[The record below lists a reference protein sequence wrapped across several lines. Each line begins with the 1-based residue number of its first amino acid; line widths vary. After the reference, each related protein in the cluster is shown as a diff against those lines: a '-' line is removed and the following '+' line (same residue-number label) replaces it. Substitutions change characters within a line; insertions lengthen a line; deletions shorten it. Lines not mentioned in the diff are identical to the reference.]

1 MSVPSTEGVE
11 LRFLGVRGRRL
22 AKLWRYFLPQIGPS
36 WKLLGGAIACGLGAV
51 AMQLLRP
58 WPLKLVFDR
67 ILLPTEAGGLAVGLL
82 DGLSSDRLLM
92 ALCAGLLGIALVW
105 GLLSYGQVFLTA
117 RAGQGLVFGLRE
129 RAHAHLQR
137 LSLGFHQRRRKGD
150 LLMRLTGDINV
161 LRDMM
166 VDALVQGVTA
176 VLLLGTM
183 LTLLLVMDWR
193 LALVVVALLPALA
206 ATTFRFSGRIRE
218 AAQRQ
223 RKQEGRIASAVSET
237 LHGVRLIQA
246 FSAERVRDKL
256 FRRGNRRS
264 LRAGLRTTRL
274 EASMARII
282 ELLLAAGTAAVFWY
296 GVRRVQAGALS
307 AGDLLVFISYAHSSF
322 KPLRRLARVS
332 SRTAKAVVC
341 AGRVRELLREPAE
354 VRDRPG
360 AKALR
365 RCRGEIRFDRVRF
378 AYPGGDR
385 VLNRIDLAVEPG
397 SFVGIV
403 GPSGAGKSTLLA
415 LLLRLFDPQ
424 RGRVRID
431 GKDIRRYRLASLRA
445 QMAVVMQEPFLFG
458 DTVRENLA
466 FGRPG
471 ASEIEVVRAAKLADA
486 YGFVARL
493 PEGIDTPI
501 SEAGTSLSAGQRQ
514 RLAIARAFLRQ
525 APILLLDEPA
535 TGLDAASERKVAAAL
550 DRLRADRTTLMVSHK
565 LAAVSA
571 ADQIL
576 VVDRGR
582 IRERGDHAGL
592 LAAGGW
598 YARTW
603 RAQEAAHVSAGERL
617 RPALATA
624 ARRAG

>member
-1 MSVPSTEGVE
+1 MSDPATNRVE
-11 LRFLGVRGRRL
+11 LRFLGVRSRRL
-22 AKLWRYFLPQIGPS
+22 GKLWRYFLPQVAPQ
-36 WKLLGGAIACGLGAV
+36 WRLLGGAVACGIGAV

-67 ILLPTEAGGLAVGLL
+67 ILLPGGPGRLDLPVLA
-82 DGLSSDRLLM
+82 GLSDDRLLL
-92 ALCAGLLGIALVW
+92 ALCAGLLGIALLW

-117 RAGQGLVFGLRE
+117 RAGQAMVYALRE

-166 VDALVQGVTA
+166 VDAMVQGVTA

-183 LTLLLVMDWR
+183 LAILLAMDWR
-193 LALVVVALLPALA
+193 LAVVVMALLPALA
-206 ATTFRFSGRIRE
+206 ATTFRFSGRIRA

-223 RKQEGRIASAVSET
+223 RKQEGRIAAAVSET

-246 FSAERVRDKL
+246 FGGERFRDKL

-274 EASMARII
+274 EASMARLV

-332 SRTAKAVVC
+332 SRTAKAMVC
-341 AGRVRELLREPAE
+341 AGRVRELLREPLE
-354 VRDRPG
+354 VRDRPD
-360 AKALR
+360 AKRLR
-365 RCRGEIRFDRVRF
+365 RCRGAIELDRVRF
-378 AYPGGDR
+378 AYPGGGR
-385 VLNRIDLAVEPG
+385 VLNRVDLAVEPG

-424 RGRVRID
+424 RGRVRLD
-431 GKDIRRYRLASLRA
+431 GKDLRRYRLSSLRE

-458 DTVRENLA
+458 DTVRENIT
-466 FGRPG
+466 FGRPD
-471 ASEIEVVRAAKLADA
+471 ASEIDILRAAKQAEA
-486 YGFVARL
+486 YRFIARL
-493 PEGIDTPI
+493 PEGIDTSI
-501 SEAGTSLSAGQRQ
+501 AEAGASLSAGQRQ

-535 TGLDAASERKVAAAL
+535 TGLDAAAEGKVLAAL
-550 DRLRADRTTLMVSHK
+550 ERLRADRTTLMVSHK
-565 LAAVSA
+565 LSAVSA
-571 ADQIL
+571 ADQI
-576 VVDRGR
+576 VVVRRGR
-582 IRERGDHAGL
+582 IRERGDHASL

-603 RAQEAAHVSAGERL
+603 RAQETMGRPGETPL
-617 RPALATA
+617 RPAATA
-624 ARRAG
+624 ARRVV

>member
-1 MSVPSTEGVE
+1 MRGPSAER
-11 LRFLGVRGRRL
+11 LDFKILGVRGERL
-22 AKLWRYFLPQIGPS
+22 VKLWRYFLPLISPH
-36 WKLLGGAIACGLGAV
+36 WRMLAGAIACGLGAV
-51 AMQLLRP
+51 GMQLLRP

-67 ILLPTEAGGLAVGLL
+67 ILLPTEASRLEVPLVE
-82 DGLSSDRLLM
+82 GLSSEQLLM
-92 ALCAGLLGIALVW
+92 VLCGGLLGIALLW
-105 GLLSYGQVFLTA
+105 GLLSYGQIFLTA

-166 VDALVQGVTA
+166 VDALIQGVTA
-176 VLLLGTM
+176 FLLLSAM
-183 LTLLLVMDWR
+183 LAILLAMEWR
-193 LALVVVALLPALA
+193 LALVVVALLPPLA

-218 AAQRQ
+218 AATRQ

-246 FSAERVRDKL
+246 FSGERFRDKL
-256 FRRGNRRS
+256 FQRGNRRS

-274 EASMARII
+274 EASMARLI

-296 GVRRVQAGALS
+296 GVRRVQTGALS

-341 AGRVRELLREPAE
+341 AGRVRELLREPVE

-360 AKALR
+360 AKRLR
-365 RCRGEIRFDRVRF
+365 RCTGAIEFSRVRF
-378 AYPGGDR
+378 AYSGGDR
-385 VLNRIDLAVEPG
+385 VLNRVELKVEPG

-403 GPSGAGKSTLLA
+403 GPSGAGKSTLLS

-424 RGRVRID
+424 RGRIRLD
-431 GKDIRRYRLASLRA
+431 GKDLRRYRLDSLRA

-458 DTVRENLA
+458 DTVRENIG

-471 ASEIEVVRAAKLADA
+471 ASEIEILRAAKQAEA
-486 YGFVARL
+486 YSFIARL
-493 PEGIDTPI
+493 PEGLDTPI
-501 SEAGTSLSAGQRQ
+501 AEAGASLSAGQRQ
-514 RLAIARAFLRQ
+514 RLAIARAFLRS

-535 TGLDAASERKVAAAL
+535 TGLDAGAEGKVLSAL
-550 DRLRADRTTLMVSHK
+550 DRLRVDRTTLMVSHK
-565 LAAVSA
+565 LSAVSA

-576 VVDRGR
+576 VVRRGR
-582 IRERGDHAGL
+582 IQESGDHAGL

-603 RAQEAAHVSAGERL
+603 RAQAAQFPDARQEPPVL
-617 RPALATA
+617 LAA

>member
-1 MSVPSTEGVE
+1 VIGRRQERLD
-11 LRFLGVRGRRL
+11 LRVLGVRGRRL
-22 AKLWRYFLPQIGPS
+22 AKLWRYFLPQIAPH
-36 WKLLGGAIACGLGAV
+36 WRMLAGAIACGLGAV
-51 AMQLLRP
+51 GMQLLRP

-67 ILLPTEAGGLAVGLL
+67 ILLPTAGGSPEASFF
-82 DGLSSDRLLM
+82 DGLSSDGLL
-92 ALCAGLLGIALVW
+92 AVLCAGLLGIALLW
-105 GLLSYGQVFLTA
+105 GLLSYGQIFLTA

-166 VDALVQGVTA
+166 VDALVQGVSAT
-176 VLLLGTM
+176 LLLATM
-183 LTLLLVMDWR
+183 LTILVSMDWR
-193 LALVVVALLPALA
+193 LALVVAALLPPLTVTA
-206 ATTFRFSGRIRE
+206 FRFSGRIRE

-223 RKQEGRIASAVSET
+223 RKQEGRIAAAVSET
-237 LHGVRLIQA
+237 LHGMRLIQA
-246 FSAERVRDKL
+246 FGGARFRDKR
-256 FRRGNRRS
+256 FRYGNRRS

-274 EASMARII
+274 EASMARLI
-282 ELLLAAGTAAVFWY
+282 EVLLAAGTAAVFWY

-307 AGDLLVFISYAHSSF
+307 AGDLLVFISYAQSSF

-341 AGRVRELLREPAE
+341 AGRVRELLREPVE
-354 VRDRPG
+354 VHDRPD
-360 AKALR
+360 AKRLR
-365 RCRGEIRFDRVRF
+365 HCRGAIEFRRVRF
-378 AYPGGDR
+378 SYAEGGR
-385 VLNRIDLAVEPG
+385 VLNRIDLTVRSG

-403 GPSGAGKSTLLA
+403 GPSGAGKSTVLG

-424 RGRVRID
+424 RGRIRLD
-431 GKDIRRYRLASLRA
+431 GKDLRRYRLESLRS
-445 QMAVVMQEPFLFG
+445 QIGVVMQEPFLFG
-458 DTVRENLA
+458 DTVRENIA
-466 FGRPG
+466 FGRPA
-471 ASEIEVVRAAKLADA
+471 ASEIEILRAAKLADA

-493 PEGIDTPI
+493 PEGLDTPI
-501 SEAGTSLSAGQRQ
+501 AEAGASLSAGQRQ

-535 TGLDAASERKVAAAL
+535 TGLDAAAERKVLAAL
-550 DRLRADRTTLMVSHK
+550 DRLREGRTTLMVSHK
-565 LAAVSA
+565 LSAVSA

-576 VVDRGR
+576 VVRRGR
-582 IRERGDHAGL
+582 IRERGDHTDL

-603 RAQEAAHVSAGERL
+603 QEQAALFDDADRAAAVAAVAG
-617 RPALATA
+617 
-624 ARRAG
+624 RAG

>member
-1 MSVPSTEGVE
+1 MSGPRAAEVD
-11 LRFLGVRGRRL
+11 LRVLGVRGRRL
-22 AKLWRYFLPQIGPS
+22 AKLWRYFLPQVGPH
-36 WKLLGGAIACGLGAV
+36 WRLLGGAIACGLGAV
-51 AMQLLRP
+51 GMQLLRP

-67 ILLPTEAGGLAVGLL
+67 ILLPTDGGDLASRLLAGLSTDALLAV
-82 DGLSSDRLLM
+82 
-92 ALCAGLLGIALVW
+92 LCAGLLGIALLW

-137 LSLGFHQRRRKGD
+137 LSLNFHQRRRKGD

-166 VDALVQGVTA
+166 VDALVQGVTSLLLLAAMLA
-176 VLLLGTM
+176 VLLA
-183 LTLLLVMDWR
+183 MDWR
-193 LALVVVALLPALA
+193 LALVVLALLPPLA
-206 ATTFRFSGRIRE
+206 ATTFRFSGRIR
-218 AAQRQ
+218 AAARRQ
-223 RKQEGRIASAVSET
+223 RRQEGRIASAISET
-237 LHGVRLIQA
+237 LHGLRLIQS
-246 FSAERVRDKL
+246 FSAERFRDKR
-256 FRRGNRRS
+256 FQRGNRRS

-274 EASMARII
+274 EASMSRLI

-307 AGDLLVFISYAHSSF
+307 AGDLLVFVSYAQSSF

-360 AKALR
+360 AKRLR
-365 RCRGEIRFDRVRF
+365 RCRGAIRFERVRF
-378 AYPGGDR
+378 AYREGRR
-385 VLNRIDLAVEPG
+385 VLNRVDLTVEPG

-415 LLLRLFDPQ
+415 LILRLFDPQ
-424 RGRVRID
+424 RGRVRLD
-431 GKDIRRYRLASLRA
+431 GKDLRRYRLDSLRS

-458 DTVRENLA
+458 DTVRDNIG
-466 FGRPG
+466 FGRPQ
-471 ASEIEVVRAAKLADA
+471 ASEIEILRAARQAEA
-486 YGFVARL
+486 YEFIARL
-493 PEGIDTPI
+493 PEGLDTPI
-501 SEAGTSLSAGQRQ
+501 AEAGASLSAGQRQ

-535 TGLDAASERKVAAAL
+535 TGLDAAAEGKVLATL

-565 LAAVSA
+565 LSVVSA

-576 VVDRGR
+576 VVRRGR
-582 IRERGDHAGL
+582 VEERGSHAGL

-603 RAQEAAHVSAGERL
+603 LAQEAAHQSGSELDEPAAAAAGSR
-617 RPALATA
+617 
-624 ARRAG
+624 G

>member
-1 MSVPSTEGVE
+1 MSEPTTRGLD
-11 LRFLGVRGRRL
+11 LRFAGIRGRKL
-22 AKLWRYFLPQIGPS
+22 AKLWRYFLPQIAS
-36 WKLLGGAIACGLGAV
+36 HWRLLAGAVTCGLGAV

-67 ILLPTEAGGLAVGLL
+67 ILLPTEIGRLKGSFF
-82 DGLSSDRLLM
+82 DGLSTDELLIV
-92 ALCAGLLGIALVW
+92 LCAGLLGIALLW
-105 GLLSYGQVFLTA
+105 GLFSYGQVFLTA

-176 VLLLGTM
+176 LLLLGTM
-183 LTLLLVMDWR
+183 VAILLTMDWR
-193 LALVVVALLPALA
+193 LALVVVALLPPLA

-223 RKQEGRIASAVSET
+223 RKQEGRIASAISET

-246 FSAERVRDKL
+246 FSGERVRDKL
-256 FRRGNRRS
+256 FQRGNRRS

-274 EASMARII
+274 EASMARLI

-296 GVRRVQAGALS
+296 GVRRVQTGALS

-341 AGRVRELLREPAE
+341 AGRVRELLREPAA
-354 VRDRPG
+354 VRNRPG
-360 AKALR
+360 AKRLR
-365 RCRGEIRFDRVRF
+365 RCAGAIEFACVRF
-378 AYPGGDR
+378 AYPGGER
-385 VLNRIDLAVEPG
+385 VLNRVELTVQPG

-424 RGRVRID
+424 RGRIRLD
-431 GKDIRRYRLASLRA
+431 GKDLRRYRLDSLRT
-445 QMAVVMQEPFLFG
+445 QMAVVMQQPFLFG
-458 DTVRENLA
+458 DTVRENIA

-471 ASEIEVVRAAKLADA
+471 ASEIEILRAARLAEA
-486 YGFVARL
+486 YRFIARL
-493 PEGIDTPI
+493 PEGIDTSI
-501 SEAGTSLSAGQRQ
+501 AEAGASLSAGQRQ

-535 TGLDAASERKVAAAL
+535 TGLDAAAERKVLSAL
-550 DRLRADRTTLMVSHK
+550 DRLRTNRTTLMVSHK
-565 LAAVSA
+565 LSAVSA

-576 VVDRGR
+576 VVRRGR
-582 IRERGDHAGL
+582 VQERGDHASL
-592 LAAGGW
+592 VAAGGW

-603 RAQEAAHVSAGERL
+603 CAQAAQFPEVAPDE
-617 RPALATA
+617 PAA
-624 ARRAG
+624 AASRRAG

>member
-1 MSVPSTEGVE
+1 MIGSSTGGPD
-11 LRFLGVRGRRL
+11 LRVLGVRGRRL
-22 AKLWRYFLPQIGPS
+22 AKLWCYFLPQIGPH
-36 WKLLGGAIACGLGAV
+36 WRLLAGAIACGLGAV
-51 AMQLLRP
+51 GMQLLRP

-67 ILLPTEAGGLAVGLL
+67 ILLPTDASLLQARFL
-82 DGLSSDRLLM
+82 DGLSTDGLLM
-92 ALCAGLLGIALVW
+92 VLCAGLLGIALLW

-166 VDALVQGVTA
+166 VDALIQGVTA
-176 VLLLGTM
+176 FLLLSTM
-183 LTLLLVMDWR
+183 LAILLAMDWR
-193 LALVVVALLPALA
+193 LALVVVALLPPLA

-218 AAQRQ
+218 AAQHQ
-223 RKQEGRIASAVSET
+223 RKQEGRIASAISET

-246 FSAERVRDKL
+246 FSGERFRDKL
-256 FRRGNRRS
+256 FQRGNRRS

-274 EASMARII
+274 EASMARLI

-296 GVRRVQAGALS
+296 GVHRVQAGALS

-341 AGRVRELLREPAE
+341 AGRLRELLREPAA

-360 AKALR
+360 AKRLR
-365 RCRGEIRFDRVRF
+365 RCQGAIEFSRVRF
-378 AYPGGDR
+378 AYSEGR
-385 VLNRIDLAVEPG
+385 WVLNRVELAVEPG

-403 GPSGAGKSTLLA
+403 GPSGAGKSTLLS

-424 RGRVRID
+424 RGRVRLD
-431 GKDIRRYRLASLRA
+431 GKDLRRYRLDSLRA

-458 DTVRENLA
+458 DTVRENIG

-471 ASEIEVVRAAKLADA
+471 ASELEVVRAARQAEA
-486 YGFVARL
+486 YGFIARL
-493 PEGIDTPI
+493 PEGLDTAI
-501 SEAGTSLSAGQRQ
+501 AEAGTSLSAGQRQ
-514 RLAIARAFLRQ
+514 RLAIARAFLRR
-525 APILLLDEPA
+525 APVLLLDEPV
-535 TGLDAASERKVAAAL
+535 TGLDAAAERKVLAAL
-550 DRLRADRTTLMVSHK
+550 DRLRADSTTLMVSHK
-565 LAAVSA
+565 LSAVSS

-576 VVDRGR
+576 VVRRGR
-582 IRERGDHAGL
+582 IQECGDHAGL

-598 YARTW
+598 YAHTW
-603 RAQEAAHVSAGERL
+603 RAQAAQFPGLELEEATVVA
-617 RPALATA
+617 A

>member
-1 MSVPSTEGVE
+1 MSGPAVGGGD
-11 LRFLGVRGRRL
+11 LRVLGVRGRRL
-22 AKLWRYFLPQIGPS
+22 AKLWRYFLPQVAPQ
-36 WKLLGGAIACGLGAV
+36 WRLMAGAVVCGIGAV

-67 ILLPTEAGGLAVGLL
+67 ILLPAETGGRGTGLVADL
-82 DGLSSDRLLM
+82 PDDQLLLV
-92 ALCAGLLGIALVW
+92 LCAGLLGVALFW
-105 GLLSYGQVFLTA
+105 GLFSYGQVFFTA
-117 RAGQGLVFGLRE
+117 RAGQGLVFALRE
-129 RAHAHLQR
+129 RAHGHLQR

-150 LLMRLTGDINV
+150 LLMRLTGDVNV

-166 VDALVQGVTA
+166 VDALVQGMTA
-176 VLLLGTM
+176 FLLLGAM
-183 LTLLLVMDWR
+183 LAILLAMDWR
-193 LALVVVALLPALA
+193 LALVVVALLPPLA
-206 ATTFRFSGRIRE
+206 ATTFRFSGRIRQ

-246 FSAERVRDKL
+246 FSAERFRDKL
-256 FRRGNRRS
+256 FQRGNRRS

-274 EASMARII
+274 EASMARLI

-341 AGRVRELLREPAE
+341 AGRLRELLREPLV

-360 AKALR
+360 AKKLR
-365 RCRGEIRFDRVRF
+365 RTQGALEFSRVRF
-378 AYPGGDR
+378 AYPGGER
-385 VLNRIDLAVEPG
+385 VLQRVDLEVEPG

-403 GPSGAGKSTLLA
+403 GPSGAGKSTVLA

-424 RGRVRID
+424 RGRVRLD
-431 GKDIRRYRLASLRA
+431 GKDLRRYQLASLRA

-458 DTVRENLA
+458 DTVRENIA

-471 ASEIEVVRAAKLADA
+471 ASEIEVVRAAKLAEA
-486 YGFVARL
+486 YGFIARL

-501 SEAGTSLSAGQRQ
+501 AEAGASLSAGQRQ
-514 RLAIARAFLRQ
+514 RLAIARAFLRR

-535 TGLDAASERKVAAAL
+535 TGLDATAERKVLAAL
-550 DRLRADRTTLMVSHK
+550 DRLRAERTTVMVSHK
-565 LAAVSA
+565 LSAVSA

-576 VVDRGR
+576 VIRRGR
-582 IRERGDHAGL
+582 IRERGDHAAL

-603 RAQEAAHVSAGERL
+603 RAQAAHLSLGEMDER
-617 RPALATA
+617 ALTA